1 MSATLTRLVAR
12 FDIPAQATNRTL
24 LLLNRMTLAI
34 ITIALVHA
42 GVMTFILKRYDIAL
56 YGLASAIL
64 STLLN
69 LLARWGHVRLASYL
83 FIGGLW
89 VVVTL
94 PNLLLGGDGVYGV
107 AFSAYIIPVLLAGFL
122 LGGKTSFWTALFSL
136 LAGIFF
142 ALRANN
148 LPNFTITY
156 TSVDV
161 LLKLSSEALFFFV
174 AATLLTLTNRSVAAA
189 LNRAQSSEENLL
201 IRNGELEREIADR
214 QQIELA
220 LRASDQTAKEFQ
232 DYLKELHEVS
242 MQLANVTTLDELHR
256 QAIVFG
262 LKRLGFD
269 RMGWFMLSEDGHT
282 LLGTYGTDLE
292 GNVEDVYDVRTEVA
306 LDNWTSSFQ
315 RFSSN
320 GHVYFRIDTDLKD
333 RNRVVGLGWNAFAAV
348 THGDTILG
356 WLVAD
361 NLLHHQPLQDYQ
373 LELMRLYGAMLGQLF
388 VQKQTQQLLAEK
400 DNRLQLALNAAQMR
414 SWDWDILT
422 DEIVRHDLHE
432 TIALPIRS
440 NYAEFISQVY
450 PDDQHIVLNAAR
462 QMVERTGIFEAE
474 YRAIDDTGTLHWF
487 YSLGQPYQ
495 NDNGEIIGVAGVIQ
509 DITGRK
515 SIEESLKRA
524 DQQAMELILERE
536 RVGALTEFINTIS
549 HDFKTPLA
557 IINNS
562 LYLLQRIDDPV
573 KQKDKLNLIKMQTLL
588 LDKQIQDILT
598 ISRLEYAPQTVPHSV
613 NINILLGKIG
623 ELFHPS
629 FEHKNQTVKF
639 ELQSHL
645 PNVLADADELD
656 RAFVNLVENAINYT
670 PVGGSITI
678 TTHVMDG
685 EVECAITDT
694 GIGMTAP
701 DTHQIF
707 NNFYRAENARMINS
721 KGTGLG
727 LAIVKRIVT
736 NHNGTIT
743 VDSELGKGT
752 SFHLRFPIMV
762 EVE

>member
-1 MSATLTRLVAR
+1 MSATLARLATR
-12 FDIPAQATNRTL
+12 FDIPAQETNRTL

-34 ITIALVHA
+34 ISIAIVHA
-42 GVMTFILKRYDIAL
+42 GVMAFVLKRLDIAV
-56 YGLASAIL
+56 YGLLAVIL
-64 STLLN
+64 SAALN
-69 LLARWGHVRLASYL
+69 LLARRGYVQLASYI
-83 FIGGLW
+83 FIGGIW
-89 VVVTL
+89 IVITL
-94 PNLLLGGDGVYGV
+94 PNFLLGGDGVYGV
-107 AFSAYIIPVLLAGFL
+107 AFSAYIVPVLLAGFL
-122 LGGKTSFWTALFSL
+122 LGGKTSYWTAFFSL
-136 LAGIFF
+136 LAGIYF
-142 ALRANN
+142 ALRVNN
-148 LPNFTITY
+148 LPNISITY

-161 LLKLSSEALFFFV
+161 LLKLSSEVLFFFV
-174 AATLLTLTNRSVAAA
+174 AATLLTLTNRNMRAA
-189 LNRAQSSEENLL
+189 LSRAQSSEENLL
-201 IRNGELEREIADR
+201 VRNGELEREIAER

-232 DYLKELHEVS
+232 DYLKELHAIS
-242 MQLANVTTLDELHR
+242 LQLANAETLDELHR

-262 LKRLGFD
+262 LERLGFD
-269 RMGWFMLSEDGHT
+269 RIGWFMLNTDSQT
-282 LLGTYGTDLE
+282 LRGTYGTDAK
-292 GNVEDVYDVRTEVA
+292 GNIQDERELKIEIT

-315 RFSSN
+315 RFTSN
-320 GHVYFRIDTDLKD
+320 GHIYFLLDSVLRDLD
-333 RNRVVGLGWNAFAAV
+333 VPVGRGWNAFAAV
-348 THGDTILG
+348 SHGENIVG
-356 WLVAD
+356 WIVAD
-361 NLLHHQPLQDYQ
+361 NLLNHKPLQDYQ

-400 DNRLQLALNAAQMR
+400 DQRLQLALNAAQMR
-414 SWDWDILT
+414 SWDWNILT
-422 DEIVRHDLHE
+422 DEIVRNDLQE
-432 TIALPIRS
+432 TIALPIQS
-440 NYAEFISQVY
+440 NYTEFIGQVY
-450 PDDQHIVLNAAR
+450 PDDQHVVLEAAR
-462 QMVERTGIFEAE
+462 QMVDRSGIFEAV
-474 YRAIDDTGTLHWF
+474 YRALDDSGRLHWY

-515 SIEESLKRA
+515 SIEESLKHA
-524 DQQAMELILERE
+524 EQQAMDLILERE

-573 KQKDKLNLIKMQTLL
+573 KQKDKLNLIKTQTLL

-598 ISRLEYAPQTVPHSV
+598 ISRLEYAPEVITHSV

-623 ELFHPS
+623 DLFHPS
-629 FEHKNQTVKF
+629 FEHKNQTLKL
-639 ELQSHL
+639 ELQSDL
-645 PNVLADADELD
+645 PNIWANADELD

-678 TTHVMDG
+678 TTCRVDG
-685 EVECAITDT
+685 AVECAITDT
-694 GIGMTAP
+694 GIGMALP

-743 VDSELGKGT
+743 VESELGKGT
-752 SFHLRFPIMV
+752 SFRLRFPITV